1 MKVRVLYFAA
11 LRERIGHAEESVDTP
26 RGVASVGELRNWLAQ
41 RGEPWSAAF
50 AEARRVRA
58 AVDQA
63 MVDDR
68 HALHDGAEV
77 AFFPPVTGG

>member
-1 MKVRVLYFAA
+1 
-11 LRERIGHAEESVDTP
+11 
-26 RGVASVGELRNWLAQ
+26 
-41 RGEPWSAAF
+41 
-50 AEARRVRA
+50 VRA
-58 AVDQA
+58 AVNQI

>member
-11 LRERIGHAEESVDTP
+11 LRERVGRTEEAVDLPADVRTA
-26 RGVASVGELRNWLAQ
+26 GALQQWLAA
-41 RGEPWSAAF
+41 RGEPWSSAF
-50 AEARRVRA
+50 AETRRVRA

-63 MVDDR
+63 MATPTA
-68 HALHDGAEV
+68 ALHEGAEV

>member
-1 MKVRVLYFAA
+1 MKLRVLYFAA
-11 LRERIGHAEESVDTP
+11 LRERVGRAEESLDAP
-26 RGVASVGELRNWLAQ
+26 SNVASVAQLRDWLAQ
-41 RGEPWSAAF
+41 RGEPWSGAF
-50 AEARRVRA
+50 AEIRRVRA
-58 AVDQA
+58 AVNQV

>member
-1 MKVRVLYFAA
+1 VKLRVLYFAA
-11 LRERIGHAEESVDTP
+11 LRERVGRAEEALEAPD
-26 RGVASVGELRNWLAQ
+26 GIASVAQLRDWLAQ
-41 RGEPWSAAF
+41 RGEPWHEAF
-50 AEARRVRA
+50 AETRRVRA
-58 AVDQA
+58 AVDQT